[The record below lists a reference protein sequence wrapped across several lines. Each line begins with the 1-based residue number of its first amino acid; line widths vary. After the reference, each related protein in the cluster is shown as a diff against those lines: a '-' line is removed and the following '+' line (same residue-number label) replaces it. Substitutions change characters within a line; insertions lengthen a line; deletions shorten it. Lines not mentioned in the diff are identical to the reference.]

1 MMKTQ
6 QSRYE
11 ETAELMDQA
20 LLLLLENKEYN
31 FISVKEICLKAG
43 VHRSTFYLHYESM
56 DDLLKETVEWVQKQ
70 FYASFQNQN
79 NVQEKI
85 ITGTLEDVCLVTPE
99 YLKPYLSFIKE
110 NRKIFELIHKK
121 PNLFQTEE
129 TFAQLCQNIFMP
141 IMERFTVPKKE
152 QPYVLAYYSH
162 GVLAMVMEWIK
173 RGYEES
179 IDDIIALIMKYL
191 PSYSAKKE
199 EK

>member
-1 MMKTQ
+1 MKTQ

-43 VHRSTFYLHYESM
+43 VHRSTFYLHYECM

-99 YLKPYLSFIKE
+99 YLKPYLTFIKE
-110 NRKIFELIHKK
+110 NRKLFELIHKK
-121 PNLFQTEE
+121 PNLFQAEE
-129 TFAQLCQNIFMP
+129 TFAQLYQNIFMP

-179 IDDIIALIMKYL
+179 IDDVIALIMKYL
-191 PSYSAKKE
+191 PHYQTKKE

>member
-1 MMKTQ
+1 MIKTQ

-121 PNLFQTEE
+121 PNLFQAEE